1 MRSTTTA
8 FSVQGLKR
16 SMPPSGS
23 FLKKEPPYTIPA
35 SERLNRKRSGIAIA
49 YCGAL
54 IVALCTG
61 QVVRA
66 QAAPS
71 SSPVAGARY
80 EDSTN
85 ELNVEVGKA
94 VLVDC
99 AQPIKQVA
107 VGTGDVAEATA
118 ISPTEIM
125 ITGKGPGVT
134 SLIIWDIHGGRQ
146 FFNVTVRPSAG
157 LTGDSLDAIRRELR
171 TELPG
176 QVIRVSYSNNSVFL
190 RGTVSDLTSSARAVQ
205 IASTA
210 GKVVNLLD
218 VNVPKSDPQILLK
231 VRFVSVNRN
240 KALTLGVN
248 LFDLGLGNALGGV
261 TTGQLTPPTLSGSG
275 TSSSSSGGVSG
286 TAGQATFSQEGNI
299 FAYLPG
305 LNVGADI
312 HALEEK
318 GVVEVLAE
326 PNVLATDGKEAS
338 FLAGGQFPYPVVSGT
353 SGGTAAVS
361 IEFKDYGI
369 RLNFIPTITPRGT
382 IRLQVA
388 PEVSALDYTNEVEI
402 SGFEVPG
409 ITSQRVNTE
418 VELKDGQ
425 TFIIGGLL
433 DKNISDTFQKIPFFG
448 DIPILGKLFQSEI
461 KTKNDLELIVMVTP
475 EVVSPLPAGT
485 PQPNLKFPDPN
496 FIPPNSN
503 IPMHQPDEKTADN
516 TLPPSAPSVP
526 VETLIQS
533 MKPEKPL
540 IIESGAGGFGTSGAP
555 INSGSSTSTGT
566 STSTPQP

>member
-1 MRSTTTA
+1 MRSTT
-8 FSVQGLKR
+8 
-16 SMPPSGS
+16 
-23 FLKKEPPYTIPA
+23 
-35 SERLNRKRSGIAIA
+35 GITIA
-49 YCGAL
+49 YCSAL
-54 IVALCTG
+54 IAALCIG
-61 QVVRA
+61 QVVHA

-71 SSPVAGARY
+71 SSPSAGARY

-125 ITGKGPGVT
+125 ITGKGPGAT

-157 LTGDSLDAIRRELR
+157 LTGDNLDAIRRELR

-176 QVIRVSYSNNSVFL
+176 QTIRVTYSNNSVFL
-190 RGTVSDLTSSARAVQ
+190 RGTVTDLTSSARAVQ

-218 VNVPKSDPQILLK
+218 VDVPKADPQILLK
-231 VRFVSVNRN
+231 VRFVSVDRQ

-248 LFDLGLGNALGGV
+248 LFNLGLGNALGGV
-261 TTGQLTPPTLSGSG
+261 STGQLTPPTYSKGG
-275 TSSSSSGGVSG
+275 SSSGSVGISG
-286 TAGQATFSQEGNI
+286 SAGQAAFSQEGNI
-299 FAYLPG
+299 FAFFPG

-312 HALEEK
+312 HAMESK

-326 PNVLATDGKEAS
+326 PNLLATNGKEAS
-338 FLAGGQFPYPVVSGT
+338 FLAGGQFPYPVAQAS
-353 SGGTAAVS
+353 SGGSAAIS

-388 PEVSALDYTNEVEI
+388 PEVSALDYANEVQI

-409 ITSQRVNTE
+409 ITSRKVNTE

-433 DKNISDTFQKIPFFG
+433 DKSISDTFQKIPFLG
-448 DIPILGKLFQSEI
+448 SIPIIGKLFQSEI
-461 KTKNDLELIVMVTP
+461 KSKNDTELIVLVTP

-485 PQPNLKFPDPN
+485 PTPNLKFPDPQ

-516 TLPPSAPSVP
+516 TLAPAPATVP
-526 VETLIQS
+526 VEMLIES

-540 IIESGAGGFGTSGAP
+540 VIESGTGGFGTAGAP
-555 INSGSSTSTGT
+555 INGGGSSSMGNSTGGA
-566 STSTPQP
+566 TPATGSGPPQQ